1 MSLNEKITAS
11 IVQGA
16 KKHEGTKVSGF
27 LAKNPRTFVILD
39 DDPTGTQT
47 IQDVPVVTNWDK
59 DTLENEVKNSPV
71 FFILT
76 NSRSLQSS
84 EAKKIAYNIGLL
96 LAELAKEYNKQLV
109 VISRGDSTLRGHY
122 PDEVETL
129 IEGLGWQ
136 DTKHVLI
143 PAFFQ
148 GGRYT
153 FEDVHYVH
161 DKNQFIPAGETPFA
175 KDATFGYTSSNLKD
189 YIEEKYE
196 GKVKRNQVLSFSLNT
211 LRNTSANN
219 IKKELS
225 ETLSKHIIVNATS
238 DSDLETFALASLDQ
252 SSNFLF
258 RTAASFVNAITGI
271 SSKPLLSKETVFKD
285 NNREGALIVIGSYVP
300 KTTAQLEYL
309 KAHNSR
315 AIFIKLEVG
324 KILCHESSNDYLK
337 YITTV
342 INNRLERKKD
352 VILYTSRKVYVGD
365 SKKESLEI
373 VNKVSRGLI
382 HLVKSI
388 SIRPKYVLTKGGI
401 TSSDICVKSLRVKKA
416 LVMGQVL
423 KGVPIWK
430 LDKTSKFPDLPY
442 IVFPG
447 NVGKEDDLYKLINSL
462 E

>member
-1 MSLNEKITAS
+1 MNLNETITAS
-11 IVQGA
+11 IVEGNKNDSS
-16 KKHEGTKVSGF
+16 KKVVNF

-47 IQDVPVVTNWDK
+47 IQDVPVVTDWDRA
-59 DTLENEVKNSPV
+59 TLENEIKNSPV

-84 EAKKIAYNIGLL
+84 EAKKLAYSIGLL
-96 LAELAKEYNKQLV
+96 LAELAKEHNKQLV

-136 DTKHVLI
+136 NTKHVLI

-153 FEDVHYVH
+153 FQDVHYVQ
-161 DKNQFIPAGETPFA
+161 DKNHFIPAAETPFA
-175 KDATFGYTSSNLKD
+175 KDATFGYTNSNLKK
-189 YIEEKYE
+189 YIEEKHE
-196 GKVKRNQVLSFSLNT
+196 GSVKCSQVLSFSLDT
-211 LRNTSANN
+211 IRNTTIDSV
-219 IKKELS
+219 KKELGN
-225 ETLSKHIIVNATS
+225 TTSKHIIVNATS
-238 DSDLETFALASLDQ
+238 NSDLETFALAALDQ
-252 SSNFLF
+252 KNNYLF

-271 SSKPLLSKETVFKD
+271 PSKPLLTKQTIFKEDDK
-285 NNREGALIVIGSYVP
+285 RGALIVIGSYVP
-300 KTTAQLEYL
+300 KTTAQLEHL
-309 KAHNSR
+309 KEKNSR
-315 AIFIKLEVG
+315 AIFIKLKVE
-324 KILCHESSNDYLK
+324 KILSDESKEYLK
-337 YITTV
+337 KITTV
-342 INNRLERKKD
+342 INNRLETKKD
-352 VILYTSRKVYVGD
+352 VILYTSRKVHVGN
-365 SKKESLEI
+365 SKQESLEI
-373 VNKVSRGLI
+373 VNKVSKGII
-382 HLVKSI
+382 HLVRSV

>member
-1 MSLNEKITAS
+1 MELKDKIKAS
-11 IVQGA
+11 IAQGN
-16 KKHEGTKVSGF
+16 KKTGCTKVSEF

-47 IQDVPVVTNWDK
+47 IQDVPVVTDWNR
-59 DTLENEVKNSPV
+59 DTLEQEIINSPV

-84 EAKKIAYNIGLL
+84 VAKKLAQNIGSL
-96 LAELAKEYNKQLV
+96 LAELAKLHNKQLV

-129 IEGLGWQ
+129 IDGLGWRK
-136 DTKHVLI
+136 TKHVLI

-153 FEDVHYVH
+153 FEDVHYVK
-161 DKNQFIPAGETPFA
+161 DKSQFIPAGETPFA
-175 KDATFGYTSSNLKD
+175 KDSTFGYSTSNLKD

-196 GKVKRNQVLSFSLNT
+196 GKVKRNRVLSFSLDT
-211 LRNTSANN
+211 LRNSSVSD
-219 IKKELS
+219 IKEELD
-225 ETLSKHIIVNATS
+225 ETLSNKIIVNATS
-238 DSDLETFALASLDQ
+238 NSDLETFALAALDQ
-252 SSNFLF
+252 KNNLLF

-271 SSKPLLSKETVFKD
+271 PSKPLLSKKTIFKD
-285 NNREGALIVIGSYVP
+285 NDSGGALIVIGSYVP
-300 KTTAQLEYL
+300 KTTAQLKLL
-309 KAHNSR
+309 KKHNSR

-324 KILCHESSNDYLK
+324 KIFSDESKNDYLK
-337 YITTV
+337 NIITV

-373 VNKVSRGLI
+373 VNRVSEVII
-382 HLVKSI
+382 HLVNSVTT
-388 SIRPKYVLTKGGI
+388 RPKYILTKGGI
-401 TSSDICVKSLRVKKA
+401 TSSDICVKSLKVKKA

-430 LDKTSKFPDLPY
+430 LDQGSKFPDLPY